1 LASISFSGARFF
13 EPTVTPTA
21 LGYAALVIGVPVVA
35 AVASLWSLRR
45 VRISPLGVSRRVT
58 PPAPTLWRLVPLL
71 LGIPLFVLPLLD
83 ASKGFDNNNPTVSPL
98 IFVGLFLILV
108 GLVMSGSWLTMQ
120 AARVL
125 GRTGRGGAALLASR
139 RLADSP
145 KTAFRAVNGLVLA
158 VFVGSMI
165 AALVPVINGAQSSL
179 GGQASSLTN
188 VLRAPYDAGPG
199 AGQPAAKA
207 VGLVKKLEAYPGVSV
222 VPIYANSDFNPGF
235 GRRAP
240 AGKDSQYDS
249 IISCASLRQMPALGK
264 CAPRVNAVY
273 ANANNDLLTDNPLEI
288 DLPVVTSSNPVAPS
302 NTADLP
308 LATLLVRTNNAATL
322 ERVRTFLTTFDTTLP
337 MGGAGS
343 LTAWQMGDL
352 EAETFGEVA
361 QVRNDDTTNAETV
374 ALALIGLT
382 LFVAA
387 CSLAVTAAGSI
398 VERKRPFTLL
408 RLSGTSGPTLY
419 RVVLL
424 ESLLPLVTASL
435 VAAATGIGVAVPLVK
450 ALPKLQ
456 NEPSLA
462 LPGPVYFAA
471 MAFGLV
477 VAVAVISSTL
487 PLLAR
492 LTQPNNAR
500 FE

>member
-1 LASISFSGARFF
+1 
-13 EPTVTPTA
+13 
-21 LGYAALVIGVPVVA
+21 
-35 AVASLWSLRR
+35 
-45 VRISPLGVSRRVT
+45 
-58 PPAPTLWRLVPLL
+58 
-71 LGIPLFVLPLLD
+71 
-83 ASKGFDNNNPTVSPL
+83 
-98 IFVGLFLILV
+98 
-108 GLVMSGSWLTMQ
+108 M
-120 AARVL
+120 
-125 GRTGRGGAALLASR
+125 
-139 RLADSP
+139 
-145 KTAFRAVNGLVLA
+145 
-158 VFVGSMI
+158 
-165 AALVPVINGAQSSL
+165 
-179 GGQASSLTN
+179 
-188 VLRAPYDAGPG
+188 
-199 AGQPAAKA
+199 
-207 VGLVKKLEAYPGVSV
+207 
-222 VPIYANSDFNPGF
+222 
-235 GRRAP
+235 
-240 AGKDSQYDS
+240 
-249 IISCASLRQMPALGK
+249 GK
-264 CAPRVNAVY
+264 CAPGVNAVY

-288 DLPVVTSSNPVAPS
+288 DLPVVTSSNPAAPS

-308 LATLLVRTNNAATL
+308 LATLLVKTNDAATL

-361 QVRNDDTTNAETV
+361 QVRNDDTTNAQTV

-462 LPGPVYFAA
+462 LPGPVYFVA
-471 MAFGLV
+471 MALGLV